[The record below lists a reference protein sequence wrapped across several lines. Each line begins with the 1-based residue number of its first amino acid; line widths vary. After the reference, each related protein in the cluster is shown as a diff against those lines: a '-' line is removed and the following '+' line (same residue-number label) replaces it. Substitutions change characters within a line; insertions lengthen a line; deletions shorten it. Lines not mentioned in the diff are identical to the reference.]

1 MKIAL
6 YYPWIYLKSGVE
18 RTILETVKRSR
29 HQYTIFTNHYDKEGT
44 YTEFKDLNVIQLKK
58 IPVRRNIFST
68 VEAAL
73 VILFQKID
81 LDGFAILI
89 VHSDGLG
96 DLILLRN
103 MQIPVVCFCHT
114 PLRPVFDLEYKKR
127 ARAQRTRSRKF
138 LYSIFDLIFKQIDR
152 LFWKRYKYIFFNSKE
167 SLNRAMA
174 GKLLNKLSNYQILHP
189 GVDWEKI
196 KPTWKFDKYFFVP
209 GRIMWTKNV
218 ELAVKAFKVFNHR
231 NKNSG
236 FRLIIGGQVDNKSKS
251 YLKWLK
257 SLSVKY
263 NNIQFVVNP
272 SDHTIQN
279 LYKNCYAVIVASFNE
294 DWGIVPIEAN
304 AHGKAVLALNS
315 GGFKESQINGLT
327 GYLIKNE
334 VSKLAEKMYFLSKNK
349 KQTIKMGRA
358 ARKNSKKYN
367 WGKFI
372 EILDSKTNEIYKGN

>member
-18 RTILETVKRSR
+18 RTILETVKRSKDE
-29 HQYTIFTNHYDKEGT
+29 YTIFTNHYDREGT
-44 YTEFKDLNVIQLKK
+44 YPKFKNLKVIQLKK
-58 IPVRRNIFST
+58 ISVRRNIFST
-68 VEAAL
+68 IQAAL
-73 VILFQKID
+73 VILFQKIN
-81 LDGFAILI
+81 LDGFDMLM

-103 MQIPVVCFCHT
+103 RQIPVVCFCHT
-114 PLRPVFDLEYKKR
+114 PLRPVFDLEYRKR
-127 ARAQRTRSRKF
+127 ARAQRTRSRRF

-152 LFWKRYKYIFFNSKE
+152 LFWKRYKYIFFNSQE
-167 SLNRAMA
+167 SLNRAKA
-174 GKLLNKLSNYQILHP
+174 GKILNKLSDYQVLHP

-196 KPTWKFDKYFFVP
+196 KPTWKFGKYFFVP
-209 GRIMWTKNV
+209 GRIMWTKNI
-218 ELAVKAFKVFNHR
+218 EFAIEAFKVFNHQS
-231 NKNSG
+231 KNSG

-257 SLSVKY
+257 GLSK
-263 NNIQFVVNP
+263 NQKDIQFVVNP
-272 SDHTIQN
+272 NDQKMQN

-315 GGFKESQINGLT
+315 GGFKESQIDGLT

-334 VSKLAEKMYFLSKNK
+334 ISKLAEKMYFLLKNK
-349 KQTIKMGRA
+349 KQTVKMGRA